1 MKWFRNLEQQP
12 QPLLVATSFGL
23 LIVVGLVDYL
33 TGFNI
38 SFSVFYL
45 LAIGVAVWFVG
56 RGFGFFLSVMS
67 VVSWLIGDFAAGARF
82 PNLFVPAWNA
92 VILLTFYFIVVWLLA
107 RLRSMNREL
116 ESRVQQRSAALT
128 REIAERERLEK
139 ELLDISEREQRQIGH
154 DLHDSLG
161 QHLTSTAMAAQVL
174 REKLDVKAAP
184 EAGDAARIVALV
196 EDGIA
201 MARELARGLS
211 PVELEAEGLMSA
223 LQELAASISKW
234 SKVACALRVRI
245 AGAHRRCRHRPCTFI
260 ASRRKP
266 SATPS
271 ATASPGISSSAWN
284 ETRSGVTL
292 SVEDDGAGLPENWQ
306 KRTGHRHAHHGA
318 SRGDHRRNAFP
329 SSRIRPAARSSNATF
344 PPQPKSM
351 NFDRQKTKIFLVDDH
366 PLVREWL
373 TNLDQPA
380 TRLDG
385 LRRTE
390 SAPAALSAIGAAQPD
405 LAIVDISLKSSSGVE
420 LIKNLKELHPGVPVL
435 VLVHARRV
443 ALCRARASRR
453 RARLHQQ
460 ARNRA
465 KSGRGHPPRARR
477 QTLRQRKDRR
487 RP

>member
-45 LAIGVAVWFVG
+45 LAIGFAVWFVG

-139 ELLDISEREQRQIGH
+139 ELLDLSEREQRQIGH

-161 QHLTSTAMAAQVL
+161 QHLTSTAMAGQVW
-174 REKLDVKAAP
+174 REKLEAKSAP
-184 EAGDAARIVALV
+184 EAGDAAKVVALV

-223 LQELAASISKW
+223 LRELATSLSKW
-234 SKVACALRVRI
+234 SKVGCAFECESPVLVPDATVAMHLYRI
-245 AGAHRRCRHRPCTFI
+245 AQEAVSNAIRHGKARHI
-260 ASRRKP
+260 I
-266 SATPS
+266 
-271 ATASPGISSSAWN
+271 ISLE
-284 ETRSGVTL
+284 ETKAGVTL
-292 SVEDDGAGLPENWQ
+292 SVEDDGAGLPDNWQ
-306 KRTGHRHAHHGA
+306 NGQGIGTRIMAHRAAIIGGGFFIEPNLTGGTLVRC
-318 SRGDHRRNAFP
+318 RL
-329 SSRIRPAARSSNATF
+329 PAA
-344 PPQPKSM
+344 P
-351 NFDRQKTKIFLVDDH
+351 
-366 PLVREWL
+366 
-373 TNLDQPA
+373 
-380 TRLDG
+380 
-385 LRRTE
+385 E
-390 SAPAALSAIGAAQPD
+390 S
-405 LAIVDISLKSSSGVE
+405 
-420 LIKNLKELHPGVPVL
+420 
-435 VLVHARRV
+435 
-443 ALCRARASRR
+443 
-453 RARLHQQ
+453 
-460 ARNRA
+460 
-465 KSGRGHPPRARR
+465 
-477 QTLRQRKDRR
+477 
-487 RP
+487 